1 MLCKSRFSRTIM
13 SQNSHE
19 LSGFNVQV
27 YIIDSTLRVLHVTI
41 FIILE
46 IVKSQLERLDNSHN
60 IFVLV
65 FVFTVHFILR
75 KCTLQSTDSNYFLL
89 LFPFCFSNIL
99 FSQASS
105 VAASPV
111 NSSIRAQISSLPC
124 FVSAEKGMMMPSLLS
139 FSPSLIALIFF

>member
-1 MLCKSRFSRTIM
+1 M

-27 YIIDSTLRVLHVTI
+27 YIIDSTLRILHVAI

-65 FVFTVHFILR
+65 FVFTVHFIPR
-75 KCTLQSTDSNYFLL
+75 KCTLQSTDSNYSVTFYFLRL
-89 LFPFCFSNIL
+89 L
-99 FSQASS
+99 Q
-105 VAASPV
+105 
-111 NSSIRAQISSLPC
+111 
-124 FVSAEKGMMMPSLLS
+124 
-139 FSPSLIALIFF
+139 